1 MLTNTA
7 LVVVED
13 AKTGALMINR
23 VAREELPPS
32 SSASDR
38 KTRTPA
44 EKPQK
49 MIKQNSLIALLS
61 GLFALTSAPNFAAEP
76 ADRSAVAVS
85 AQETAA
91 IAGRVRNGFTGR
103 YLNNARVSIKGTSLI
118 VYTDQFG
125 AFQLPAV
132 RSGATVMQVFY
143 TDLDLAEIALDVP
156 KGGLIEQNVDLT
168 SVARYGQN
176 PAVVKLSSFVV
187 LAEKEADAQS
197 LAVNE
202 QRFAPNIKNVLSVDA
217 MGAVLGSTVGEFLK
231 YIPGVTAEFDQAD
244 IKEISIR
251 GIGSGMTSMMTD
263 GTPVNIAAQ
272 SSTRNIDIRS
282 LSLNDYSRVEV
293 TKVPTPSTP
302 ADSLA
307 GSINMISKSAFEKS
321 RAQFRY
327 GFTLDAN
334 SENVTLKKTPDS
346 NGDRYTSKIMP
357 GFDFEYT
364 WPINN
369 KFGIVVSGMHSSKYN
384 EQHSTSTTY
393 ENAGT
398 ATGAS
403 FSRPYFQSFSL
414 LDGPRHL
421 TRDTFSFKADWRVT
435 PHSVLSVGGQTNI
448 VLTEIA
454 SLSMSAGA
462 GTTGSPLTAGGVAL
476 SYGDNYTTGAT
487 GRGTVTQNPNHQIQN
502 LDTYSGN
509 VNYRFDDGKWR
520 VESGISGS
528 KSMVQRNRGA
538 RHYYTFAATMVQP
551 VRVSFTDIG
560 PDRPGTIQVFN
571 PANQL
576 VDIYN
581 IENYRGTTVTDQ
593 PIRNRTR
600 IKAGNFNLRRRLDV
614 FPFPTALQIGGLRKV
629 QTLDIRTQNIA
640 WTFNG
645 PDGNPATIES
655 LAPYQA
661 QVYKNQDSHYGF
673 KNIPWLSGAKL
684 WSAAQANPLLV
695 TQTPAQVVAQENFR
709 RTNSEHVQESIS
721 AAYFQAEAGFLNNR
735 LRLLTGVRFE
745 STTDRGEG
753 ALSDPNAVF
762 VRNANGSFA
771 QSAPGVRIR
780 KPDAPAAGSL
790 AELDLILKE
799 RGAKADRTY
808 SGYYPSLHLT
818 YNIKENFHVRA
829 AYARTYGR
837 PNFLDIIPR
846 AVINEANLNEA
857 QFEDPSVI
865 RGSITVRNTRLRPWT
880 SDNFDVSLEY
890 YTPQGGLLS
899 AGVFDKEIKNF
910 FGTAVKVATLADLE
924 AVGIDDSR
932 YVGWN
937 LSTKFNAGDARISGA
952 EINSRHSLRELGP
965 WGKPFTIF
973 ANATK
978 LKLEGNRQADFT
990 SFIPLSA
997 NWGATFEGKK
1007 VTVTAR
1013 WNYRGKDFRSLQPA
1027 FGPDGGDW
1035 FKARTSLD
1043 LSLGYTFTPRLS
1055 MAVSINNVFNVP
1067 QTRLRYSPATP
1078 VYARQSSTSE
1088 YGTNFG
1094 VGLRGTF

>member
-1 MLTNTA
+1 M
-7 LVVVED
+7 
-13 AKTGALMINR
+13 
-23 VAREELPPS
+23 
-32 SSASDR
+32 
-38 KTRTPA
+38 
-44 EKPQK
+44 
-49 MIKQNSLIALLS
+49 KQHSLIALLS

-91 IAGRVRNGFTGR
+91 IAGRVRNGVTGR

-251 GIGSGMTSMMTD
+251 GIGSGMTSLMTD

-272 SSTRNIDIRS
+272 SSTRNIDMRS
-282 LSLNDYSRVEV
+282 LSLNDFSRIEV

-307 GSINMISKSAFEKS
+307 GSVNLISKSAFERS
-321 RAQFRY
+321 SAQFRY
-327 GFTLDAN
+327 GLTLDAN
-334 SENVTLKKTPDS
+334 SENIMLRKTPDS
-346 NGDRYTSKIMP
+346 NGDRYTSKIKP

-364 WPINN
+364 WPINS
-369 KFGIVVSGMHSSKYN
+369 KFGIVISGMHSSKYN

-398 ATGAS
+398 GTGAS
-403 FSRPYFQSFSL
+403 FSRPYLQGFSL

-421 TRDTFSFKADWRVT
+421 TRDTLSFKADWRIT
-435 PHSVLSVGGQTNI
+435 PHAVLTVGGQANM
-448 VLTEIA
+448 VVTEIGSFSTA
-454 SLSMSAGA
+454 MSV
-462 GTTGSPLTAGGVAL
+462 GTTGTPATAGGVSL
-476 SYGDNYTTGAT
+476 SYGEKFTNGAT
-487 GRGTVTQNPNHQIQN
+487 GRGSITQGVTNQVQN
-502 LDTYSGN
+502 LDTFTGN
-509 VNYRFDDGKWR
+509 LNYRFDDGRWR
-520 VESGISGS
+520 IEAGVSGS

-538 RHYYTFAATMVQP
+538 RHFYTFNATAAFP
-551 VRVSFTDIG
+551 VRVNFSDIAV
-560 PDRPGTIQVFN
+560 DRPGGIQAFNANNQSVDVF
-571 PANQL
+571 
-576 VDIYN
+576 N

-593 PIRNRTR
+593 PIRNRTQVN
-600 IKAGNFNLRRRLDV
+600 AGNLNIRRRLDI
-614 FPFPTALQIGGLRKV
+614 FAFPTALQFGGLNKL
-629 QTLDIRTQNIA
+629 QTLDVRPESVA

-645 PDGNPATIES
+645 PDGNAATLES
-655 LAPYQA
+655 LTPYRA
-661 QVYKNQDSHYGF
+661 QVYRNQDSHYGF
-673 KNIPWLSGAKL
+673 KNIPWLSPSVV
-684 WSAAQANPLLV
+684 WSAAAANPLLV
-695 TQTPAQVVAQENFR
+695 SQTPAQVVAQENYR
-709 RTNSEHVQESIS
+709 RTNSEHVEETVS
-721 AAYFQAEAGFLNNR
+721 AAYFQAEAAFFNNR
-735 LRLLTGVRFE
+735 LKVLTGVRFE
-745 STTDRGEG
+745 STTDEGEG
-753 ALSDPNAVF
+753 LKSDTNAVF

-771 QSAPGVRIR
+771 RDAAGARIR

-790 AELDLILKE
+790 AELDLTLLE
-799 RGAKADRTY
+799 RATTASKTY
-808 SGYYPSLHLT
+808 HGYYPSLHVT
-818 YNIKENFHVRA
+818 YNIRDNLQFRA
-829 AYARTYGR
+829 AYAKTYGR
-837 PNFLDIIPR
+837 PNFSDIIPR
-846 AVINEANLNEA
+846 AVISEANLND
-857 QFEDPSVI
+857 QQLLDPNVVK
-865 RGSITVRNTRLRPWT
+865 GSITVRNTQLRPWT
-880 SDNFDVSLEY
+880 ADNIDLSLEY
-890 YTPQGGLLS
+890 YTQEGGVFS
-899 AGVFDKEIKNF
+899 AGVFNKELKNF
-910 FGTAVKVATLADLE
+910 FGTSVKVATLADLAE
-924 AVGIDDSR
+924 VGIDEPR

-937 LSTKFNAGDARISGA
+937 LSTKFNAGDARISGVEA
-952 EINSRHSLRELGP
+952 NIRQSLRELGP
-965 WGKPFTIF
+965 LVKYFTVF

-978 LKLEGNRQADFT
+978 LRLEGNRLADFT
-990 SFIPLSA
+990 SFIPWSG
-997 NWGATFEGKK
+997 NWGGTFERKK
-1007 VTVTAR
+1007 IVVTAR
-1013 WNYRGKDFRSLQPA
+1013 WNYRGKDFRSFQPA

-1043 LSLGYTFTPRLS
+1043 LSLGYQFTPRLS
-1055 MAVSINNVFNVP
+1055 LVTSIRNVFNVP
-1067 QTRLRYSPATP
+1067 APRVRYSPATP
-1078 VYARQSSTSE
+1078 DYARQSSTQE
-1088 YGTNFG
+1088 YGVNFG